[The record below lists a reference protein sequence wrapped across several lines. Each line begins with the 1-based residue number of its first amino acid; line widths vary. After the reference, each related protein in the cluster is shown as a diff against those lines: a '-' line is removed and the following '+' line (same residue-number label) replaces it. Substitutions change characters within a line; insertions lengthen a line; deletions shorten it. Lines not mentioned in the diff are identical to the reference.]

1 MAIPDRYLRLRS
13 SQPYITTESTAG
25 SYVAVSASDG
35 FTTTEPLALS
45 QTFNTSDISEVG
57 TRLLQNRSFVNYAE
71 RATFDIPFLVKPSG
85 TAGTAPAEDTLLQKV
100 FGTLTTSSG
109 VSNTYSF
116 SRVSDTFQVS
126 QLVDTYK
133 LYVANGTVVEG
144 FSVDITRDGV
154 FTMSAN
160 CRASRIRYSGPVNA
174 TGTDVSVTDSSAA
187 TVTLDPASNAVAADY
202 FFSGQLVDIY
212 DSSDSQVNTGGAATI
227 SSPSTTAATVG
238 VQAASG
244 DSFTVSATDYLVPH
258 LPAATLSTYEPIA
271 TSAAQVY
278 LAAQNTAAASLI
290 ASANEFLA
298 TGFSMSVSKNLGDPG
313 LAEMTGDKYPA
324 AAYVSNDI
332 TVTGS
337 FDFVMRPAQAYR
349 FEQFAR
355 LEQIAI
361 GVQVGDTAGSIVQ
374 IIIPSARVSISG
386 TEQDGAAAASVD
398 FALTQ
403 GSSAT
408 DAAAFSLIYK

>member
-13 SQPYITTESTAG
+13 SQPYITTETTAG

-85 TAGTAPAEDTLLQKV
+85 SAGTAPAEDTLLQKV
-100 FGTLTTSSG
+100 FGTLTTSAG

-116 SRVSDTFQVS
+116 SRVSDTFQVA

-133 LYVANGTVVEG
+133 LYVSNGTIVEG

-154 FTMSAN
+154 FTMNAN
-160 CRASRIRYSGPVNA
+160 CRASRIRYSGPAPV
-174 TGTDVSVTDSSAA
+174 TGADVSVDDLANYTI
-187 TVTLDPASNAVAADY
+187 TLDPATNAVSGDY
-202 FFSGQLVDIY
+202 FFAGQLVDIF
-212 DSSDSQVNTGGAATI
+212 DATDTQVNTGGPVSVVSVSTSAATMQI
-227 SSPSTTAATVG
+227 IADT
-238 VQAASG
+238 G
-244 DSFTVSATDYLVPH
+244 DSFTVSATDYLVPY

-278 LAAQNTAAASLI
+278 LAAQNTAAGSLI